1 MARTWS
7 ADLIL
12 VGSRGLKGLKEMFL
26 GSVGNYVTHHAPCSA
41 LIVRTDTDA
50 VSCSMDLSYEEAE
63 EAESAIAFLG
73 FVSAIAMFFMD
84 R

>member
-1 MARTWS
+1 MARAWS

-63 EAESAIAFLG
+63 SAIAFLG